1 MGSSEDYLDSLLKSM
16 GVPAELA
23 SPTKKDTDTEKSAPA
38 EESSREPVSKPSSSS
53 GESALDDLLKQMSEP
68 APAIVEPQVEETA
81 TEDISVNVAEELEV
95 SAQEPVFEE
104 PLPEE
109 TSSESLSDDL
119 DIDNLLSDVSSLTE
133 ESSAAVEDSIDHSA
147 DIPDLTQIM
156 NEDPAASDVH
166 IDSAPSL
173 DVPDDDSAMDADLS
187 DLMSDLMSKIE
198 SEDSQSEAI
207 DETAIEES
215 SSDAAEPELSLE
227 DLNLEDLGLSD
238 DTSELEEAAA
248 LEEALAVNDIAAI
261 EDAPSSEEASDEL
274 NLEDLNLDDLGISD
288 DTVAVDEAAELE
300 EALAVNE
307 ISALEDLPSAE
318 EASGSENP
326 TETPSEENNTDE
338 SSSEDHL
345 DIDDSF
351 SDLLSEAE
359 SVLNGISE
367 DSAVGDLPVEE
378 ASEESSDVPSEED
391 LDAQLA
397 ALLEE
402 SGVDTESS
410 ESAES
415 EGLSDGASDDFDLD
429 AELAEL
435 MKEEN
440 ESEGSLSEDEI
451 ESMLN
456 KAREEGLAEDPDRSD
471 MSLDD
476 LLAADSGSA
485 GEIGDLLDKSDN
497 NEAVDPGIEALI
509 NGSDEADAPDVL
521 GETAEE
527 APVDKAAEKKRL
539 KEEKKEARRKAKEEK
554 ARLRKEAKEA
564 KKAKKKSNGVSEE
577 NVVSSDNA
585 ENADM
590 SDVDALLAGA
600 AEAAAEVK
608 AAALTSEASAA
619 PIEIPAENDELNEAD
634 SLLAEI
640 MGNPLSE
647 EDLYD
652 SLSEGNDKTDE
663 VPSDEPVSLPA
674 DELDDLLEKEAK
686 EKKPKK
692 GLIAKIIDLLTE
704 TDEDEEGEASEIKLS
719 EENAEV
725 LEQLEAEDGDGK
737 KGKKKKK
744 KKDKGKKSDDAGSDE
759 EGGDGEVGGKKE
771 KKKKPKKEKKPKNEE
786 PEKPGKKLNKKKV
799 IAIFALC
806 ATILVAVLIIS
817 KLLGAHAVK
826 EEAREAYAEGDY
838 QTAYQDLFGLELN
851 ESDTII
857 FKRSECILKIR
868 LWYREYEYYRDE
880 SDVRALDSL
889 IQSVF
894 NYPDLYASAVKWQCL
909 EEVEP
914 VYAQIVDA
922 LYANFGLTEEEAI
935 EIAMIKKDVDY
946 TRAVYD
952 VVNGNHGQP
961 QDAESQP
968 EEILETPAVPE
979 DLIPGEDDPG
989 EDIIFVNP

>member
-23 SPTKKDTDTEKSAPA
+23 SPTKKAPEPVKEAPA
-38 EESSREPVSKPSSSS
+38 DKTSEEPVVSASKPSTKAPASS

-68 APAIVEPQVEETA
+68 THATEEPVVEDIIEEPVVEEAPIEESPDESFVEEAVIEEPIEEETPI
-81 TEDISVNVAEELEV
+81 EEVSIAEELIE
-95 SAQEPVFEE
+95 EPVIEEPVIEEPSFEE
-104 PLPEE
+104 ALAEELSVEEPVLEE
-109 TSSESLSDDL
+109 T
-119 DIDNLLSDVSSLTE
+119 
-133 ESSAAVEDSIDHSA
+133 IDHSA
-147 DIPDLTQIM
+147 DIPDLAQIL
-156 NEDPAASDVH
+156 NEDPAASDIH

-173 DVPDDDSAMDADLS
+173 EVTDEDSAMDADLS
-187 DLMSDLMSKIE
+187 DLMSGLMSKI
-198 SEDSQSEAI
+198 DS
-207 DETAIEES
+207 DETSDGSTVDSLLTEETPVDDS
-215 SSDAAEPELSLE
+215 SVEEVSEQLSLD
-227 DLNLEDLGLSD
+227 DLNLEDLGL
-238 DTSELEEAAA
+238 T
-248 LEEALAVNDIAAI
+248 
-261 EDAPSSEEASDEL
+261 
-274 NLEDLNLDDLGISD
+274 D
-288 DTVAVDEAAELE
+288 DTVAVDEASELE

-307 ISALEDLPSAE
+307 ISALEEVPSAE
-318 EASGSENP
+318 EASAE
-326 TETPSEENNTDE
+326 
-338 SSSEDHL
+338 SSEDSPEEHF

-351 SDLLSEAE
+351 SSLLSEAE
-359 SVLNGISE
+359 SVLNEAAES
-367 DSAVGDLPVEE
+367 SVEE
-378 ASEESSDVPSEED
+378 DITDKSVADDTAEDISVGEVTGEDAVEAPTEED

-397 ALLEE
+397 ALLQE
-402 SGVDTESS
+402 SGETVETSESE
-410 ESAES
+410 ESAEKS
-415 EGLSDGASDDFDLD
+415 SDDFDLD

-440 ESEGSLSEDEI
+440 ESEGAPSEDDI

-456 KAREEGLAEDPDRSD
+456 KARAEGLADDEDRSE

-485 GEIGDLLDKSDN
+485 GEIGDLLNKSDN
-497 NEAVDPGIEALI
+497 NEAVDPGIEALL
-509 NGSDEADAPDVL
+509 NGTDESEVPDVL
-521 GETAEE
+521 GEGEESE

-554 ARLRKEAKEA
+554 ARLRKEAREA
-564 KKAKKKSNGVSEE
+564 KKAKKKAGGVGEE
-577 NVVSSDNA
+577 NTISSANA

-619 PIEIPAENDELNEAD
+619 PIEVPTENSEIDEAD

-652 SLSEGNDKTDE
+652 ALSEGSESEGSSDDKPAE
-663 VPSDEPVSLPA
+663 EPVSLPA
-674 DELDDLLEKEAK
+674 DELDELLDKEAK
-686 EKKPKK
+686 EKKAKK
-692 GLIAKIIDLLTE
+692 GLIARIIDLLTE
-704 TDEDEEGEASEIKLS
+704 TDEDDEEGETSEIKLS

-744 KKDKGKKSDDAGSDE
+744 KKDKGKKADDAGEGE
-759 EGGDGEVGGKKE
+759 EGEEGEGGGKKE
-771 KKKKPKKEKKPKNEE
+771 KKKKSKKEKKPKNEE

-817 KLLGAHAVK
+817 NLLGTHAVK
-826 EEAREAYAEGDY
+826 QEAREAYSAGDY
-838 QTAYQDLFGLELN
+838 QTAYQDLFGMELN
-851 ESDTII
+851 ESDKII
-857 FKRSECILKIR
+857 FKKSECILKIR
-868 LWYREYEYYRDE
+868 LWYREYELLRDE
-880 SDVRALDSL
+880 SDVKALDSL
-889 IQSVF
+889 IQSVN
-894 NYPDLYASAVKWQCL
+894 NYPDLYESAVKWQCL

-914 VYAQIVDA
+914 VYNQIVEA
-922 LYANFGLTEEEAI
+922 LYNDFGLTEEEAR

-952 VVNGNHGQP
+952 VVNGLYGNS
-961 QDAESQP
+961 QDAEEQSEEETEAP
-968 EEILETPAVPE
+968 EFLE
-979 DLIPGEDDPG
+979 DIIPGEEDPG
-989 EDIIFVNP
+989 DDIVFVNP